1 MATCNKCGKLNYEGV
16 EYCTSC
22 GTQLPVVSSYQE
34 EEDNI
39 SNSQDDYASE
49 QETPNGEVSAPVAP
63 DSSDKRKKIIILSV
77 ILAIVLLGLM
87 FLFWPKGSGISIEAG
102 IRGKNDELLKIDS
115 VFAGDTVFFVDKTK
129 DVEIRLWNFGDEM
142 GTESADPIA
151 FFVYEE
157 VGDFIVILTI
167 NNKYTDTLKVY
178 VSEPAPEPDPIIS
191 SPGFTI
197 SGEMK
202 VGSKLTFTDTTKGVT
217 NSSWY
222 FPNQVNPLKG
232 KEVIYTFK
240 KAGEYEIALKNEV
253 TTINEIKKIVIK
265 DVKEKEVIG
274 KETIAKKTNDNPPD
288 KKKAESAGCSPKDKS
303 FIKGLL
309 DPLVGVKE
317 YKLQKQVVD
326 KILNP
331 DGSTT
336 INGNDPYDIIQSDIS
351 MSNKSMKVTVVG
363 CEKNAQKGYNN
374 IKLSIK

>member
-16 EYCTSC
+16 EYCTAC
-22 GTQLPVVSSYQE
+22 GSQLPVVSSYHE
-34 EEDNI
+34 VEDTS

-49 QETPNGEVSAPVAP
+49 QETPNDEIAAPVAP
-63 DSSDKRKKIIILSV
+63 DSSEKRKKIMILSAILVIIL
-77 ILAIVLLGLM
+77 LVLL

-102 IRGKNDELLKIDS
+102 IRGKNDELMKIDS
-115 VFAGDTVFFVDKTK
+115 VFVGDTVFFVDKTK
-129 DVEIRLWNFGDEM
+129 DVEKRVWDFGDEM

-157 VGDFIVILTI
+157 VGDYSVVLTI
-167 NNKYTDTLKVY
+167 NDTYTDTLKVY
-178 VSEPAPEPDPIIS
+178 VSEAAPEPDPIIS

-202 VGSKLTFTDTTKGVT
+202 VGSKLTFTDTTKGAT
-217 NSSWY
+217 NSSWF
-222 FPNQVNPLKG
+222 FPNEVNPLKG
-232 KEVIYTFK
+232 KVVTYTFK
-240 KAGEYEIALKNEV
+240 KAGEFEIVLKNDS
-253 TTINEIKKIVIK
+253 TTTNEIKKVLIK
-265 DVKEKEVIG
+265 PSSIP
-274 KETIAKKTNDNPPD
+274 NPNPNPNPKPNPTPKLD
-288 KKKAESAGCSPKDKS
+288 LGCTPKDKS

-317 YKLQKQVVD
+317 YRLQKQAVD

-336 INGNDPYDIIQSDIS
+336 INGNDPYDIVQSDLS
-351 MSNKSMKVTVVG
+351 MSSKSMKVTVVG
-363 CEKNAQKGYNN
+363 CEKNAQKGYNS